1 MSGFM
6 FGGSA
11 LTLDIGVVNE
21 TGAAVTE
28 GMVLAIELDSGTA
41 DDNDGFRA
49 KIPVKADGNPEMFV
63 ACHGAALVPPGQSIA
78 DGDNLI
84 VRVVGPCRVRVDAAS
99 PNVALGDVLIIA
111 NGSTDLKKPNAL
123 PALATGATGGYT
135 QSQIQSLLDM
145 HAVKAVSR
153 QSPTATTDNALIDAW
168 MKGL

>member
-11 LTLDIGVVNE
+11 LTLDIGVVNA

-28 GMVLAIELDSGTA
+28 GMVLAIELDSATA
-41 DDNDGFRA
+41 ANNDGFRA

-63 ACHGAALVPPGQSIA
+63 ACHGAALVPSGQSIP
-78 DGDNLI
+78 DGENVI
-84 VRVVGPCRVRVDAAS
+84 VRVVGPCKVRVGAAS

-111 NGSTDLKKPNAL
+111 NGSTDLKKPAAL
-123 PALATGATGGYT
+123 PALAAAASGSYA
-135 QSQIQSLLDM
+135 QAQIQSLLDM

-153 QSPTATTDNALIDAW
+153 QSPSATTDNTLIDAW